1 MLLTQ
6 TFLFHPVSYKHSEC
20 WSLELY
26 YCWCTSNLKTY
37 DFINDTFGVHESMY
51 SNVRL
56 HQLGAV
62 LK

>member
-26 YCWCTSNLKTY
+26 YCWCTSNLKTSN
-37 DFINDTFGVHESMY
+37 FINDTFGVHESMC
-51 SNVRL
+51 NN
-56 HQLGAV
+56 HT
-62 LK
+62 